1 MLKGRKLFQTKRL
14 SGRISRFP
22 IFASATCRITGK
34 AIFTIG
40 GTAMNKDLF
49 ISGSIVVTRDEDQR
63 VKFIQF
69 VPDDEFTPVLEHG
82 SKTSGQLQLLRN
94 AAFDYVASKPRI
106 RNNLLLIRKA
116 RHGRLSGTRDHAF
129 QLTLKVFAAEGID
142 WQKAFVEE
150 PIEVMADLMGLKRM
164 REILKEALKK
174 LEAQGLVEKDW
185 KPYGQEW

>member
-1 MLKGRKLFQTKRL
+1 
-14 SGRISRFP
+14 
-22 IFASATCRITGK
+22 
-34 AIFTIG
+34 
-40 GTAMNKDLF
+40 MNKDLF

-69 VPDDEFTPVLEHG
+69 VPDDEFTPVLEQG

-94 AAFDYVASKPRI
+94 AAFDYVANKPRI

-142 WQKAFVEE
+142 WQKAFVIE
-150 PIEVMADLMGLKRM
+150 PIEVMTDLMGPERM
-164 REILKEALKK
+164 REILKETLNRLSA
-174 LEAQGLVEKDW
+174 KDD
-185 KPYGQEW
+185 